1 MNKFYQ
7 IVTKS
12 EVDGNWVGLFIENSE
27 VYKTY
32 EEAYQKAEELALV
45 HIKKRFNRHLK
56 IDYHIENDKKIIE
69 IFNSVIKDVEK
80 EYYIK
85 ELTVI

>member
-1 MNKFYQ
+1 M
-7 IVTKS
+7 
-12 EVDGNWVGLFIENSE
+12 DGNWVGLFIENSE

-32 EEAYQKAEELALV
+32 EEAYQKAGELALA
-45 HIKKRFNRHLK
+45 HIKKRFNKYLK